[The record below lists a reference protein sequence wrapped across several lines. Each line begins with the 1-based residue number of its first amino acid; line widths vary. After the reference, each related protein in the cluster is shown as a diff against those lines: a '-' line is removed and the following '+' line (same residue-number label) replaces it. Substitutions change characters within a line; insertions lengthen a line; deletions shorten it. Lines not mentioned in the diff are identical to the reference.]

1 MSCVSLVRYSSKEWI
16 VYPYLDTV
24 AKNDSY
30 VSLLRYSSKEW
41 NVYI

>member
-1 MSCVSLVRYSSKEWI
+1 MDCVSLAIYTSKEWI
-16 VYPYLDTV
+16 VYPYLDKV

-41 NVYI
+41 IVYI